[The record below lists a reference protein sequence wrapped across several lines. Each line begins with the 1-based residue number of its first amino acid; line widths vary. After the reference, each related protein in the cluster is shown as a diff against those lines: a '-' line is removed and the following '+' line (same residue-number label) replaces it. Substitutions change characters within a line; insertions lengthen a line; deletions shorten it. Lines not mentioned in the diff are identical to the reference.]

1 MLKFLGWRILTF
13 GYNAARHYTGL
24 GTSGASLGSMMSSAM
39 VGGLGESPLIVQALR
54 STRHLL
60 VTPKV

>member
-13 GYNAARHYTGL
+13 GYNAARYYTGL
-24 GTSGASLGSMMSSAM
+24 GTSGASLGSTMSSAM
-39 VGGLGESPLIVQALR
+39 VGGSPLIVQALR
-54 STRHLL
+54 STRQLL